1 MVQWLKGAQRE
12 PWLQAG
18 LVSPP
23 TGIPSP
29 WSVSGTEEP
38 FDGEGDVPETS
49 VSFLGVNFILGGS
62 AQSQNSPT

>member
-38 FDGEGDVPETS
+38 FDGEGDVPPPPHCTDEETE
-49 VSFLGVNFILGGS
+49 
-62 AQSQNSPT
+62 AE